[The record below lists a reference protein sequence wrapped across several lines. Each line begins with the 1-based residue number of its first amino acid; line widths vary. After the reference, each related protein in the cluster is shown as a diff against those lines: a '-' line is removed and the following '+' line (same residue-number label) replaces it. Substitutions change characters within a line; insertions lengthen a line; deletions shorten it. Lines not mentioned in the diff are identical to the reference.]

1 MSDTTSDDRTVKADT
16 IRLSRLVRLLPAL
29 LGGERSRSA
38 LLALLAGQSGGTTLS
53 TLTRDIRL
61 LRRMGWLAG
70 DGLKSGAYRPGPDLP
85 LWLSPEESAAIA
97 LARRVLGQLGLPEAA
112 RLSHLEA
119 RCAVRD
125 ETGMSAETG
134 LLPSVPGQVD
144 PGIWSAVLLAIGTGR
159 RMRLTYRKQTG
170 EMAAPVLLDRIEP
183 CWMTGAIYLVAIK
196 AEALAGPFDWQALR
210 EYRLDRVLALD
221 VTEAPCSLSELP
233 WLRVVFHV
241 DATLHERLADIRTS
255 EGKSIQE
262 VRDWPDGTLRVV
274 THETGLV
281 RARHRILALAPHI
294 RSVEGPPALLEALRT
309 STQRLAETLTKLPS
323 GCWGGRAGMN
333 E

>member
-1 MSDTTSDDRTVKADT
+1 MAGR
-16 IRLSRLVRLLPAL
+16 RWPEVR
-29 LGGERSRSA
+29 
-38 LLALLAGQSGGTTLS
+38 
-53 TLTRDIRL
+53 
-61 LRRMGWLAG
+61 
-70 DGLKSGAYRPGPDLP
+70 GAYRPGPDLP
-85 LWLSPEESAAIA
+85 LWLSPEESAAIT

-159 RMRLTYRKQTG
+159 RVRLTYRKQTG

-221 VTEAPCSLSELP
+221 VTEAPAACRNFRGCVSSFTWMLP
-233 WLRVVFHV
+233 CTNAWLTSGRRKARASRKFGIGRTAPCGSSPTRRVWCGPGIGFWRWLRIF
-241 DATLHERLADIRTS
+241 AR
-255 EGKSIQE
+255 
-262 VRDWPDGTLRVV
+262 LRVRRRW
-274 THETGLV
+274 LRLFV
-281 RARHRILALAPHI
+281 RRRSDWQRH
-294 RSVEGPPALLEALRT
+294 
-309 STQRLAETLTKLPS
+309 
-323 GCWGGRAGMN
+323 
-333 E
+333 